1 MTNPLA
7 RQLDALSNWR
17 RSLDRRVRGVG
28 DFLAE
33 NDLVDAAGSTQLE
46 SLQRKLAAEKVVL
59 ACVAE
64 VSRGK
69 SELLN
74 AIFFADAGR
83 RVLPASPGRT
93 TMCPVELQYQ
103 AGQPSELALLPID
116 TRLGGQTLAELR
128 GQPEAWQR
136 LSLDARNPQGLAE
149 ALNLVTQTQR
159 VDSAQAAA
167 LGFWSDTHPHDNPPQ
182 AEDGTVEVPA
192 WRHALIN
199 YPHPLLQRGLVVVDT
214 PGLNAIGAEPELTLG
229 LLPSAHAIVFLLAA
243 DTGVSRSDL
252 DIWKEH
258 LSSDAL
264 ERFVVLNKIDILA
277 DPLSTPAAVAR
288 QLESHLVK
296 VAQTLHMPP
305 RRIFA
310 LSARDALA
318 ARVSHDLDALQRSG
332 LPALETALA
341 RELLPRQRELLARA
355 SHAVLQSLRVAA
367 TRRLAER
374 RRHNA
379 EQMLELRGLRGKSGA
394 KVRAMLQR
402 LDAEMAD
409 FERCSAR
416 ITALRAVHLRQLHK
430 ATAALSSEM
439 LRHEVAAMQSA
450 IGAPPLHL
458 GARKAFR
465 TLCERLRAAL
475 ATARAQA
482 DEIQQMLGA
491 SHQALNAEFG
501 FAFTLPAPPQLER
514 FAEELAL
521 IERSY
526 GRYLGPAQ
534 AWRLGSASFM
544 DQFQRML
551 VSKLRVVFENVAE
564 EIELSSKGASAQIEQ
579 QLRERRRSFARRHEA
594 LQRVQAAAGELEQRI
609 AEVELQDKKLAGLQ
623 WRLDTMVEQSRA
635 MADAEVDADAPV
647 QPQDGGEAAT
657 LRSSAH

>member
-1 MTNPLA
+1 MNYTLA
-7 RQLDALSNWR
+7 HQLDALSIWR
-17 RSLDRRVRGVG
+17 RTLDRRVRSVG

-33 NDLVDAAGSTQLE
+33 NDLIDAAGTAGLA

-74 AIFFADAGR
+74 AIFFADTGR
-83 RVLPASPGRT
+83 RVLPATPGRT

-103 AGQPSELALLPID
+103 AGQPSELALLPIE
-116 TRLGGQTLAELR
+116 TRLEPQSLAELR
-128 GQPEAWQR
+128 GQSDAWQR
-136 LSLDARNPQGLAE
+136 LGLDARNPEGLAE
-149 ALNLVTQTQR
+149 ALNLVTQTRR
-159 VDSAQAAA
+159 VSTAEAAA
-167 LGFWSDTHPHDNPPQ
+167 LGFWSDTHPQDNPPQ
-182 AEDGTVEVPA
+182 ADDGTVEVPA

-252 DIWKEH
+252 DIWTEH
-258 LSSDAL
+258 LSSDGL

-277 DPLSTPAAVAR
+277 DPLSTPAAVQR
-288 QLESHLVK
+288 QLDTHLSK

-318 ARVSHDLDALQRSG
+318 ARVGHDDAALQRSG
-332 LPALETALA
+332 LPALESALA
-341 RELLPRQRELLARA
+341 RELLPRQLELLSRA
-355 SHAVLQSLRVAA
+355 SSSVMHTLRIAA
-367 TRRLAER
+367 TRRLGER

-416 ITALRAVHLRQLHK
+416 IAALRAVHQRQLHK
-430 ATAALSSEM
+430 AMAALSSDV
-439 LRHEVAAMQSA
+439 LRDEVATMRSAM
-450 IGAPPLHL
+450 GALPLHL

-465 TLCERLRAAL
+465 AMCERLRDAL
-475 ATARAQA
+475 TQARAQA

-501 FAFTLPAPPQLER
+501 FAFTLPASPQLER
-514 FAEELAL
+514 FVEELDL

-526 GRYLGPAQ
+526 GRYLAPTQ
-534 AWRLGSASFM
+534 AWRLASASFM

-551 VSKLRVVFENVAE
+551 VSKLRVVFENMAG
-564 EIELSSKGASAQIEQ
+564 EIEVCSKAASAQVDL
-579 QLRERRRSFARRHEA
+579 QLRERRRAFAHRHEA
-594 LQRVQAAAGELEQRI
+594 LQRIQAAAGELEQRI
-609 AEVELQDKKLAGLQ
+609 AEVELQDKRLAGQQ
-623 WRLDTMVEQSRA
+623 WRLDTMVEQANAFADTAVDAAASA
-635 MADAEVDADAPV
+635 PANDAELP
-647 QPQDGGEAAT
+647 
-657 LRSSAH
+657 LRSGSV